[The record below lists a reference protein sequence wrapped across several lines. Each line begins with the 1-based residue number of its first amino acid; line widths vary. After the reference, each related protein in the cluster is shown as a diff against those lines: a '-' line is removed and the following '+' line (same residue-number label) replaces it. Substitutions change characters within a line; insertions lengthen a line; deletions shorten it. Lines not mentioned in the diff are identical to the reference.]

1 MTGRPTDLAR
11 GRRGGAILEGAL
23 VTLILVNVLIGTFDL
38 GQVLFIRQ
46 TFVSRARSAARYG
59 TIANASETAVKN
71 MVLYG
76 SPDAPEGAPSGPFGL
91 TAAMISVAKSDLGS
105 SAQRLVVTV
114 SGYPYRFFTPWIAGT
129 FAGRDVVTSAPMETP

>member
-1 MTGRPTDLAR
+1 M
-11 GRRGGAILEGAL
+11 LEGAL
-23 VTLILVNVLIGTFDL
+23 VILMLVNVLIGIFDL

-46 TFVSRARSAARYG
+46 TFVYRTRSAARYG
-59 TIANASETAVKN
+59 AITNASEGAVKN

-76 SPDAPEGAPSGPFGL
+76 LPTAPEDPPSGPFGL
-91 TAAMISVAKSDLGS
+91 TAAMISVSKSDVGS

-129 FAGRDVVTSAPMETP
+129 FTGRDIVASTPLETP